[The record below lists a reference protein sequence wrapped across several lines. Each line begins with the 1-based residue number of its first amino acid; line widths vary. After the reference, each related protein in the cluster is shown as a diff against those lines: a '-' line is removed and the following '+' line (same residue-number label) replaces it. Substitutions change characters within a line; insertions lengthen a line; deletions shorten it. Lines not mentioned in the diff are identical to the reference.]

1 MLVQSIFEPIA
12 ALINTTSLP
21 VMPLAAIWL
30 TSPLLTDKGL
40 TRRITE
46 GDRVFVEDNELK
58 DCMVEPTHQITGC
71 YGKPASDFSVT
82 LIDLKT
88 QEIIKIQL

>member
-1 MLVQSIFEPIA
+1 MLTQSIFSPIA
-12 ALINTTSLP
+12 TLINPASFP

-30 TSPLLTDKGL
+30 TAPLLTAKGL

-46 GDRVFVEDNELK
+46 GDQVFIENNELK
-58 DCMVEPTHQITGC
+58 DCTRNPTHQITGC
-71 YGKPASDFSVT
+71 YGKPASDFSIT

-88 QEIIKIQL
+88 QELIKIDI